1 VVAVIK
7 APLSPVLE
15 KRKVRTLVNEGDDV
29 GVDLP
34 AGVDESGPVLSEE
47 ESLSLFV
54 GSFAI
59 GVAGVVKDICLRPG
73 EGMIV
78 DGTSNL
84 SGQVEEPK
92 GRAVWPQ
99 PCFQADWMS
108 LRQRDVLD
116 RHMSMQLFTTY
127 PSNGKMTIA
136 IPNGLSVG

>member
-34 AGVDESGPVLSEE
+34 AGVDER
-47 ESLSLFV
+47 
-54 GSFAI
+54 SFAI